1 MTSSLSLFSPFPQ
14 VSLAMKTCWSRSGA
28 GGLTLPWERGGER
41 DLRAGA
47 RLVVLLLHAIK
58 HMVMIIIST

>member
-1 MTSSLSLFSPFPQ
+1 
-14 VSLAMKTCWSRSGA
+14 MKTCWSRSGA